1 MFLFNNLHSAHALIL
16 LMILVFILMVFVK
29 QPYIPT
35 ENNMLML
42 QETCTDTTGSLV
54 VYAPMDIPAIN
65 IAMNGED
72 SSEVPILPS
81 GFIISGDGRPETGT
95 IDASTSANAVRSGG
109 SLLTVAFQILVS
121 SPSSLKQLNVE
132 SVATVNTLISST
144 VQRIKTSLNCSG
156 LDWTNVEVQLL
167 VLYLQ
172 TIWFFLFAASFS
184 TLVWK

>member
-16 LMILVFILMVFVK
+16 LMSFVFILMMFVK

-42 QETCTDTTGSLV
+42 QETCTDTMGSLV

-95 IDASTSANAVRSGG
+95 IDASTSANAGG

-144 VQRIKTSLNCSG
+144 VQRIKASLNCSG

-172 TIWFFLFAASFS
+172 TIWFFIFAASFS